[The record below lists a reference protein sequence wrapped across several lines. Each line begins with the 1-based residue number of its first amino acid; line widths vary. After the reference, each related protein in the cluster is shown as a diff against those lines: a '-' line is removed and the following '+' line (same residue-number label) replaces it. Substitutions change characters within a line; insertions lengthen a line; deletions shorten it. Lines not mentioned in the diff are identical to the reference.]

1 MKKPSKKRLSR
12 RSWQLNKRSKRL
24 KMILQRPYQNRL
36 LKKLK
41 RKMMT
46 KKTKVV
52 TKTKK
57 TMRVQ
62 MRRKKKMFLK
72 I

>member
-24 KMILQRPYQNRL
+24 KMILQRPYRNRL